1 LLNLS
6 LDFHK
11 SKVEQPSALMSR
23 EDHHEQMSFWVS
35 PHQIEIIFKGADKV
49 VFMSSNYAS
58 SNTPKRSAKRSR
70 VAALLYVEAGIVFA
84 LGLWLTVLGF
94 THEEKEMTP
103 LLAEIGF
110 ALAGSAGLFA
120 CARGYVNGKVYGRS
134 PTILAN
140 LIAVGVAYYQIQG
153 AFYIG
158 AAIILSLALPT
169 LYFALAIAKEE
180 G

>member
-1 LLNLS
+1 VLPE
-6 LDFHK
+6 K
-11 SKVEQPSALMSR
+11 S
-23 EDHHEQMSFWVS
+23 
-35 PHQIEIIFKGADKV
+35 
-49 VFMSSNYAS
+49 
-58 SNTPKRSAKRSR
+58 PKRSK
-70 VAALLYVEAGIVFA
+70 VAVLLYIESAIILSLV
-84 LGLWLTVLGF
+84 LWLTVLGF

-158 AAIILSLALPT
+158 AVIILSLALPT
-169 LYFALAIAKEE
+169 LYFALAIVKEE